1 MSDDL
6 DESTFRPC
14 QCKRQG
20 RANVKA
26 MGECKH
32 KRILLKL
39 SGESFCR
46 PGEFGIDGEALE
58 SIAERIVDICK
69 LGPQVAVVVGAGN
82 ILRGEAFSKTSH
94 IPRNTADYMG
104 MLATII
110 NACALQETL
119 EKRGQPT
126 RVLSAI
132 EVAAICEPF
141 LRRKALRHLERGRVA
156 ILAGGTGNPF
166 FTTDTCAALRASEL
180 DVNLLIKA
188 TKVDGV
194 YTDDPEKNLDAELLT
209 QLSYNDVL
217 SRGLRIKDHAA
228 ISLCRDNHI
237 PIVVLNIFKKGNITR
252 AICGE
257 HVGTRIGAS

>member
-1 MSDDL
+1 M
-6 DESTFRPC
+6 
-14 QCKRQG
+14 
-20 RANVKA
+20 
-26 MGECKH
+26 
-32 KRILLKL
+32 LLKL

-46 PGEFGIDGEALE
+46 TDGFGIEAEPLE
-58 SIAERIVDICK
+58 SLAQRVSETSRA
-69 LGPQVAVVVGAGN
+69 GPQVAVVVGAGN
-82 ILRGEAFSKTSH
+82 FLRGQSFSQVSG

-119 EKRGQPT
+119 EKQGRET

-132 EVAAICEPF
+132 EVPALCERF
-141 LRRKALRHLERGRVA
+141 IRRRALRHLERGRTV

-180 DVNLLIKA
+180 DADLLIKA

-194 YTDDPEKNLDAELLT
+194 YSDDPEKNPGAKLY
-209 QLSYNDVL
+209 QKLSYDDVL
-217 SRGLRIKDHAA
+217 KKNLRIMDHSA
-228 ISLCRDNHI
+228 ISLCRENNI
-237 PIVVLNIFKKGNITR
+237 PIIVLNIFKAGNITR

-257 HVGTRIGAS
+257 QVGTLIC